1 MKTFTAF
8 LFALLFC
15 SNVVADNAGRT
26 KGVYDQEKLKK
37 DIVVYRKEL
46 EKCDKNFDEMAHKA
60 YSTAEMVES
69 SDYLAD
75 CCQALAEKIIDE
87 QYSKRAEDHKKAL
100 SAYIQAAY
108 DISNIIYQTADVCG
122 ANGCGSMYYV
132 LSKDIVATRVKITV
146 EEYIQFLQQSLDN
159 KK

>member
-15 SNVVADNAGRT
+15 FNAFADNADT
-26 KGVYDQEKLKK
+26 TEDAYDWDKLRN
-37 DIVVYRKEL
+37 DIIIYQNEL
-46 EKCDKNFDEMAHKA
+46 EKCDKNFEEMAHKA

-108 DISNIIYQTADVCG
+108 DISNIIYQTADVCYPRCG
-122 ANGCGSMYYV
+122 TMFIVIGNNTAAHKARTIVEDYIRALDARAN
-132 LSKDIVATRVKITV
+132 L
-146 EEYIQFLQQSLDN
+146 
-159 KK
+159 

>member
-1 MKTFTAF
+1 MKIFTAF
-8 LFALLFC
+8 LFALLFAA
-15 SNVVADNAGRT
+15 NAFADNADT
-26 KGVYDQEKLKK
+26 TEDAYDWDKLRN
-37 DIVVYRKEL
+37 DIIIYQNEL
-46 EKCDKNFDEMAHKA
+46 EKCDKNFEEMAHKA

-108 DISNIIYQTADVCG
+108 DISNIIYQTADVCYPRCG
-122 ANGCGSMYYV
+122 TMFIVIGNNTAAHKARTIVEDYIRALDALAN
-132 LSKDIVATRVKITV
+132 L
-146 EEYIQFLQQSLDN
+146 
-159 KK
+159 

>member
-1 MKTFTAF
+1 MPCF
-8 LFALLFC
+8 LPPTLLPIMQTDTTED
-15 SNVVADNAGRT
+15 A
-26 KGVYDQEKLKK
+26 YDWDKLRN
-37 DIVVYRKEL
+37 DIIIYQNEL
-46 EKCDKNFDEMAHKA
+46 EKCDKNFEEMAHKA

-108 DISNIIYQTADVCG
+108 DISNIIYQTADVCYPRCG
-122 ANGCGSMYYV
+122 TMFIVIGNNTAAHKARTIVEDYIRALDALAN
-132 LSKDIVATRVKITV
+132 L
-146 EEYIQFLQQSLDN
+146 
-159 KK
+159 

>member
-1 MKTFTAF
+1 MQTDTTEDA
-8 LFALLFC
+8 
-15 SNVVADNAGRT
+15 
-26 KGVYDQEKLKK
+26 YDWDKLRN
-37 DIVVYRKEL
+37 DIIIYQNEL
-46 EKCDKNFDEMAHKA
+46 EKCDKNFEEMAHKA

-108 DISNIIYQTADVCG
+108 DIRNIIYLTAVVCYPRCG
-122 ANGCGSMYYV
+122 TMFIVIGNNTAAHKARTIVEDYIRALDALANLRYHYNFSN
-132 LSKDIVATRVKITV
+132 L
-146 EEYIQFLQQSLDN
+146 
-159 KK
+159 

>member
-15 SNVVADNAGRT
+15 FNAFADNADTTEGA
-26 KGVYDQEKLKK
+26 YDWDKLRN
-37 DIVVYRKEL
+37 DIIIYQNEL
-46 EKCDKNFDEMAHKA
+46 EKCDKNFEEMAHKA

-87 QYSKRAEDHKKAL
+87 QYSKRAEEHKKAL
-100 SAYIQAAY
+100 TAYIQAAY
-108 DISNIIYQTADVCG
+108 HISNIIYQTADVCHPRCG
-122 ANGCGSMYYV
+122 TMYIVIGKDTAARKARTIVEDYIRALKAQAN
-132 LSKDIVATRVKITV
+132 
-146 EEYIQFLQQSLDN
+146 
-159 KK
+159 

>member
-1 MKTFTAF
+1 MQTDTTEDA
-8 LFALLFC
+8 
-15 SNVVADNAGRT
+15 
-26 KGVYDQEKLKK
+26 YDWDKLRN
-37 DIVVYRKEL
+37 DIIIYQNEL
-46 EKCDKNFDEMAHKA
+46 EKCDKNFEEMAHKA

-108 DISNIIYQTADVCG
+108 DISNIIYQTADVCYPRCG
-122 ANGCGSMYYV
+122 TMFIVVGNDTAAHKARTIVEDYIRALDALAN
-132 LSKDIVATRVKITV
+132 L
-146 EEYIQFLQQSLDN
+146 
-159 KK
+159 

>member
-15 SNVVADNAGRT
+15 SNAVADNADRT

-46 EKCDKNFDEMAHKA
+46 EKCDKNFKEMAHKA
-60 YSTAEMVES
+60 YSTAEMIES
-69 SDYLAD
+69 AYTLAD

-87 QYSKRAEDHKKAL
+87 QYSKRAEEHKKAL
-100 SAYIQAAY
+100 TAYIQAAY
-108 DISNIIYQTADVCG
+108 DISGNIYQTADACYPT
-122 ANGCGSMYYV
+122 GCGSAGNV
-132 LSKDIVATRVKITV
+132 IGKDTAARKARTIVEDYIRALDARVI
-146 EEYIQFLQQSLDN
+146 
-159 KK
+159 

>member
-15 SNVVADNAGRT
+15 FNAFADNADT
-26 KGVYDQEKLKK
+26 TEDAYDWDKLRN
-37 DIVVYRKEL
+37 DIIIYQNEL

-108 DISNIIYQTADVCG
+108 DISNIIYQTADVCYPRCG
-122 ANGCGSMYYV
+122 TMFIVIGNNTAAHKARTIVEDYIRALDARAN
-132 LSKDIVATRVKITV
+132 L
-146 EEYIQFLQQSLDN
+146 
-159 KK
+159 

>member
-15 SNVVADNAGRT
+15 SNAVADNADRT

-46 EKCDKNFDEMAHKA
+46 EKCDKNFKEMAHKA
-60 YSTAEMVES
+60 YSTAEMIES
-69 SDYLAD
+69 AYTLAD

-87 QYSKRAEDHKKAL
+87 QYSKRAEEHKKAL
-100 SAYIQAAY
+100 TAYIQAAY
-108 DISNIIYQTADVCG
+108 DISGNIYQTADACYPT
-122 ANGCGSMYYV
+122 GCGSAGNV
-132 LSKDIVATRVKITV
+132 IGKNTAARKARAIV
-146 EEYIQFLQQSLDN
+146 EDYIRALKAQAN
-159 KK
+159 

>member
-15 SNVVADNAGRT
+15 SNAVADNAGRT
-26 KGVYDQEKLKK
+26 KGAYDWDKLRN
-37 DIVVYRKEL
+37 DISIYQNEL
-46 EKCDKNFDEMAHKA
+46 EKCDKNFKEMAHKA

-108 DISNIIYQTADVCG
+108 DISNIIYQTADVCYPRCG
-122 ANGCGSMYYV
+122 TMFIVIGNNTAAHKARTIVEDYIRALKAQAN
-132 LSKDIVATRVKITV
+132 
-146 EEYIQFLQQSLDN
+146 
-159 KK
+159 

>member
-1 MKTFTAF
+1 MQTDTTEDA
-8 LFALLFC
+8 
-15 SNVVADNAGRT
+15 
-26 KGVYDQEKLKK
+26 YDWDKLRN
-37 DIVVYRKEL
+37 DIIIYQNEL
-46 EKCDKNFDEMAHKA
+46 EKCDKNFEEMAHKA

-108 DISNIIYQTADVCG
+108 DINIIYQTADVCYPRCG
-122 ANGCGSMYYV
+122 TMFIVIGNNTAAHKARTIVEDYIRALDALAN
-132 LSKDIVATRVKITV
+132 L
-146 EEYIQFLQQSLDN
+146 
-159 KK
+159 

>member
-8 LFALLFC
+8 LFALLFAA
-15 SNVVADNAGRT
+15 NAFADNADT
-26 KGVYDQEKLKK
+26 TEDAYDWDKLRN
-37 DIVVYRKEL
+37 DIIIYQNEL
-46 EKCDKNFDEMAHKA
+46 EKCDKNFEEMAHKA

-108 DISNIIYQTADVCG
+108 DISNIIY
-122 ANGCGSMYYV
+122 
-132 LSKDIVATRVKITV
+132 L
-146 EEYIQFLQQSLDN
+146 FLLKCKQI
-159 KK
+159 

>member
-1 MKTFTAF
+1 MQTDTTEDA
-8 LFALLFC
+8 
-15 SNVVADNAGRT
+15 
-26 KGVYDQEKLKK
+26 YDWDKLRN
-37 DIVVYRKEL
+37 DIIIYQNEL
-46 EKCDKNFDEMAHKA
+46 EKCDKNFEEMAHKA

-108 DISNIIYQTADVCG
+108 DISNIIYQTADVCYPRCG
-122 ANGCGSMYYV
+122 TMFIVIGNNTAAHKARTIVEDNIRALDALAN
-132 LSKDIVATRVKITV
+132 L
-146 EEYIQFLQQSLDN
+146 
-159 KK
+159 

>member
-15 SNVVADNAGRT
+15 FNAFADNADTTEGA
-26 KGVYDQEKLKK
+26 YDWDKLRN
-37 DIVVYRKEL
+37 DIIIYQNEL
-46 EKCDKNFDEMAHKA
+46 EKCDKNFEEMAHKA

-108 DISNIIYQTADVCG
+108 DISNIIY
-122 ANGCGSMYYV
+122 
-132 LSKDIVATRVKITV
+132 L
-146 EEYIQFLQQSLDN
+146 FLLKCKQI
-159 KK
+159 

>member
-15 SNVVADNAGRT
+15 SNAVADNAGRT

-60 YSTAEMVES
+60 YSTAEMIES
-69 SDYLAD
+69 AYTLAD

-108 DISNIIYQTADVCG
+108 DISNIIYQTADVCYPRCG
-122 ANGCGSMYYV
+122 TMFIVIGNNTAAHKARTIVEDYIRALDARAN
-132 LSKDIVATRVKITV
+132 L
-146 EEYIQFLQQSLDN
+146 
-159 KK
+159 

>member
-15 SNVVADNAGRT
+15 SNAVADNADRT

-75 CCQALAEKIIDE
+75 SCQALAEKIIDE

-108 DISNIIYQTADVCG
+108 DISNIIYQTADVCYPRCG
-122 ANGCGSMYYV
+122 TMFIVIGNNTAAHKARTIVEDYIRALDARAN
-132 LSKDIVATRVKITV
+132 L
-146 EEYIQFLQQSLDN
+146 
-159 KK
+159 

>member
-8 LFALLFC
+8 IFALLFC
-15 SNVVADNAGRT
+15 FNAFADNADT
-26 KGVYDQEKLKK
+26 TEDAYDWDKLRN
-37 DIVVYRKEL
+37 DIIIYQNEL
-46 EKCDKNFDEMAHKA
+46 EKCDKNFEEMAHKA

-108 DISNIIYQTADVCG
+108 DISNIIYQTADVCYPRCG
-122 ANGCGSMYYV
+122 TMFIVIGNNTAAHKARTIVEDYIRALDARAN
-132 LSKDIVATRVKITV
+132 L
-146 EEYIQFLQQSLDN
+146 
-159 KK
+159 

>member
-15 SNVVADNAGRT
+15 SNAVADNAGRT
-26 KGVYDQEKLKK
+26 KGAYDWDKLRN
-37 DIVVYRKEL
+37 DIIIYQNEL
-46 EKCDKNFDEMAHKA
+46 EKCDKNFEEMAHKA

-108 DISNIIYQTADVCG
+108 DISNIIYQTADVCYPRCG
-122 ANGCGSMYYV
+122 TMFIVIGNNTAAHKARTIVEDYIRALDALAN
-132 LSKDIVATRVKITV
+132 L
-146 EEYIQFLQQSLDN
+146 
-159 KK
+159 

>member
-1 MKTFTAF
+1 MQTDTTEDA
-8 LFALLFC
+8 
-15 SNVVADNAGRT
+15 
-26 KGVYDQEKLKK
+26 YDWDKLRS
-37 DIVVYRKEL
+37 DISIYQNEL

-108 DISNIIYQTADVCG
+108 DISNIIYQTADVCYPRCG
-122 ANGCGSMYYV
+122 TMFIVIGNNTAAHKARTIVEDYIRALDALAN
-132 LSKDIVATRVKITV
+132 L
-146 EEYIQFLQQSLDN
+146 
-159 KK
+159 

>member
-1 MKTFTAF
+1 MKILVTFLFTLLFCFEACAQGDPNPSFRYRFMKTFTAF

-15 SNVVADNAGRT
+15 SNAVADNADRT

-108 DISNIIYQTADVCG
+108 DISNIIY
-122 ANGCGSMYYV
+122 
-132 LSKDIVATRVKITV
+132 L
-146 EEYIQFLQQSLDN
+146 FLLKCKQI
-159 KK
+159 

>member
-1 MKTFTAF
+1 MQTDTTEDA
-8 LFALLFC
+8 
-15 SNVVADNAGRT
+15 
-26 KGVYDQEKLKK
+26 YDWDKLRN
-37 DIVVYRKEL
+37 DIIIYQNEL
-46 EKCDKNFDEMAHKA
+46 EKCDKNFEEMAHKA

-108 DISNIIYQTADVCG
+108 DISNIIYQTADVCYPRCG
-122 ANGCGSMYYV
+122 TMSIVIGNNTAAHKARTIVEDYIRALDALAN
-132 LSKDIVATRVKITV
+132 L
-146 EEYIQFLQQSLDN
+146 
-159 KK
+159 

>member
-69 SDYLAD
+69 IYSFVN
-75 CCQALAEKIIDE
+75 CCKVLTEKIIDE
-87 QYSKRAEDHKKAL
+87 QYSKRAEEQK
-100 SAYIQAAY
+100 SAYRIY
-108 DISNIIYQTADVCG
+108 SGSISHQQHY
-122 ANGCGSMYYV
+122 
-132 LSKDIVATRVKITV
+132 LSNCRCLPSKMRYHVHRNRKR
-146 EEYIQFLQQSLDN
+146 YRSPQSPN
-159 KK
+159 NC